1 MLWME
6 VRTISFLKDW
16 IPLVGEKMKAFRDQ
30 LKKKKSPKNL
40 KELLQLITPPK
51 GVRRR
56 DGNQQSILPIDEGFE
71 LFDCDGEQIQN
82 DEVDVELES
91 DDENDNKEDNE
102 NKKQKQTATKTPQA
116 HVILADL
123 CEENSDPK
131 GDAMFLDSLGK
142 LLSAPLISIIYLL
155 FLIRS
160 NEMTM
165 SHVELLRG
173 EFNKKKRKA
182 IQTMV
187 PFDS

>member
-1 MLWME
+1 MPWME

-16 IPLVGEKMKAFRDQ
+16 IPSVGEKMKAFRDQ

-40 KELLQLITPPK
+40 KELLQLITPSK

-71 LFDCDGEQIQN
+71 LFDCDGEHIQN

-91 DDENDNKEDNE
+91 DDESDNKEDNE

-160 NEMTM
+160 NEIDDVT
-165 SHVELLRG
+165 R
-173 EFNKKKRKA
+173 RA
-182 IQTMV
+182 IKGRIQQEKEKSNSNNDTV
-187 PFDS
+187 